1 MTGRPPVSSKKP
13 PDHWLKKI
21 SIFVSKPLTM
31 STKERLQESL
41 LVDQKEKD
49 INEIVLF
56 NDEVNTFDHVIQ
68 TLIDV
73 CEHTPEQA
81 EQCSLIV
88 HYNGKCTVKTGEYSD
103 LKPRCTRLLQAGLSA
118 EIV

>member
-1 MTGRPPVSSKKP
+1 
-13 PDHWLKKI
+13 
-21 SIFVSKPLTM
+21 M
-31 STKERLQESL
+31 STKEKL
-41 LVDQKEKD
+41 LEELLLDRQTVKQ
-49 INEIVLF
+49 NEIVLF
-56 NDEVNTFDHVIQ
+56 NDDVNTFEHVID

-88 HYNGKCTVKTGEYSD
+88 HYNGKCTVKTGEYTD
-103 LKPRCTRLLQAGLSA
+103 LEPRCSRLLQAVLNA